1 MRIPVTRSVSI
12 DDSELA
18 ESFVHASGPGGQNVN
33 KVSTAVELRLDAAT
47 SPSLP
52 PDRKPRLPG
61 VAGRQLTNE
70 GILIVFAPRF
80 RSQDRNRD
88 DARARLVAILA
99 QAAIRPIHRR
109 PTKPTH
115 GSKLRRLQAKNHRS
129 KTKQTRGRLH
139 D

>member
-52 PDRKPRLPG
+52 PDRKPRL
-61 VAGRQLTNE
+61 AQRL
-70 GILIVFAPRF
+70 